1 MKYQQQLTSILD
13 QTQSSQ
19 RRKIFVLLSAKL
31 IESARYTH
39 VACKNIFFK
48 KIQEIILCQ
57 DEHRSVVFEGYYK
70 QELNCSTFSSEII
83 DFCSKITENGHL
95 DLSILDIPW
104 TVKQAALKYARCY

>member
-39 VACKNIFFK
+39 VACKNIFYKDTRYNFHVRMSTDLLCLK
-48 KIQEIILCQ
+48 DIIS
-57 DEHRSVVFEGYYK
+57 R
-70 QELNCSTFSSEII
+70 NSTVQHSLLKSLI
-83 DFCSKITENGHL
+83 S
-95 DLSILDIPW
+95 
-104 TVKQAALKYARCY
+104 AAK